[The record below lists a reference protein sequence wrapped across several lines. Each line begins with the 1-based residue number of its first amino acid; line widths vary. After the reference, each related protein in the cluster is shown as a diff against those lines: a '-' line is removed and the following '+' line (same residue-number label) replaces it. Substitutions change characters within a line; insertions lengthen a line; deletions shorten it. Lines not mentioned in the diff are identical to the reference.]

1 MAGQGD
7 FEMDVNKKPRV
18 QRADGVTNAERYL
31 KRLCDKTFLSLW
43 SYPSIYRDQGRAG
56 KGDGKELCDLLVV
69 FDNDIIIFSDKL
81 CEFLR
86 SGNLELDWC
95 RWFRSTVL
103 ESANQVWGAER
114 WIKAHPDLLF
124 LDRACSEPFP
134 LDLPDL
140 ATARFHR
147 VVVAHSGSQRC
158 REELGQSGSLMLMPR
173 IVGPMHYDPTKGG
186 VTPFAIGQI
195 DPAKGYVHVFDDTT
209 LDILFGKLDTV
220 WDFVSYLTKKEKF
233 VTSGLLV
240 AAVGEEELLGHYL
253 GELNEQ
259 GEHDFV
265 FPKDATAVALDE
277 GIWEAFQNSPERRRQ
292 LQADEISYTWDR
304 LIEKFAYHIFG
315 GTSLYNSHPRI
326 ADQVVPLRFMAREGR
341 TRRRMLST
349 VLMEFLE
356 KTPTRQTRATRV
368 VKPSFPGDPYY
379 VFLLLSVPDDK
390 PIEEYREVRR
400 LLLVELCK
408 ATKLQFPDALD
419 IVGFATEPGLEGKK
433 TEDVIYLDARQWT
446 PELQAEAEE
455 IREDLKLLKTLT
467 RSEGQFQEYPKPVLA
482 GNAPDPGRRKRTQSL
497 RNSLCPCG
505 SGKKFK
511 RCHGR

>member
-1 MAGQGD
+1 MVGPGGS
-7 FEMDVNKKPRV
+7 EMDSNKKPRI
-18 QRADGVTNAERYL
+18 QRAEGVTNAERYL

-43 SYPSIYRDQGRAG
+43 CYPSIYRDQGRAG
-56 KGDGKELCDLLVV
+56 KGDGKEVCDLLVV
-69 FDNDIIIFSDKL
+69 CDNDIIIFSDKL
-81 CEFLR
+81 CEFPR

-95 RWFRSTVL
+95 RWFRRTVL

-114 WIKAHPDLLF
+114 WIKAHPDRLF

-158 REELGQSGSLMLMPR
+158 HEELGQSGSLMLMPR

-186 VTPFAIGQI
+186 ITPFAIGQI
-195 DPAKGYVHVFDDTT
+195 DLVKGYVHVFDDTT

-253 GELNEQ
+253 GQLNEQ

-265 FPKDATAVALDE
+265 FPKDATAIALDE
-277 GIWEAFQNSPERRRQ
+277 GIWETFQNSPERRRQ
-292 LQADEISYTWDR
+292 LEADEISYTWDR
-304 LIEKFAYHIFG
+304 IIEKFAYHIFR
-315 GTSLYNSHPRI
+315 GTSLYNSHLRV

-341 TRRRMLST
+341 TRRRMLSM
-349 VLMEFLE
+349 VLMELVE
-356 KTPTRQTRATRV
+356 NSHASDAGDPSRQALVSRGPVLRLPAALRPGRQTNRGVPRGSPTPPRGAVEGDEAPIPGRPGHRWLCHRA
-368 VKPSFPGDPYY
+368 
-379 VFLLLSVPDDK
+379 
-390 PIEEYREVRR
+390 
-400 LLLVELCK
+400 
-408 ATKLQFPDALD
+408 
-419 IVGFATEPGLEGKK
+419 GFDGKK
-433 TEDVIYLDARQWT
+433 TEDVIYFDARQWT
-446 PELQAEAEE
+446 PKRQAEAEV
-455 IREDLKLLKTLT
+455 IREDLNLLKTLT
-467 RSEGQFQEYPKPVLA
+467 RSEGRFHEYPKTVLPE
-482 GNAPDPGRRKRTQSL
+482 NVPNPDRRKRAQSL

>member
-1 MAGQGD
+1 MA
-7 FEMDVNKKPRV
+7 PC
-18 QRADGVTNAERYL
+18 T
-31 KRLCDKTFLSLW
+31 
-43 SYPSIYRDQGRAG
+43 
-56 KGDGKELCDLLVV
+56 
-69 FDNDIIIFSDKL
+69 
-81 CEFLR
+81 
-86 SGNLELDWC
+86 
-95 RWFRSTVL
+95 
-103 ESANQVWGAER
+103 
-114 WIKAHPDLLF
+114 
-124 LDRACSEPFP
+124 
-134 LDLPDL
+134 
-140 ATARFHR
+140 TAR
-147 VVVAHSGSQRC
+147 QRGA
-158 REELGQSGSLMLMPR
+158 LP
-173 IVGPMHYDPTKGG
+173 
-186 VTPFAIGQI
+186 PFAIGQI